1 MDNVSGSNT
10 QNWRVPYIITLTA
23 NAVSAASA
31 LKRQWPSGLVV
42 VSRFG
47 LAVRR

>member
-1 MDNVSGSNT
+1 MVGGGGYVGEEGG
-10 QNWRVPYIITLTA
+10 REG
-23 NAVSAASA
+23 
-31 LKRQWPSGLVV
+31 LKWGEYGV

>member
-1 MDNVSGSNT
+1 MGGGGGALDGWVGEKSNSS
-10 QNWRVPYIITLTA
+10 YINRSLY
-23 NAVSAASA
+23 
-31 LKRQWPSGLVV
+31 VV